1 MLYLNAPK
9 VVQIRFPF
17 VILREIIGYS
27 PREKNVSGVAA
38 IHHPLRHVNAYSS
51 NVTLIIYIGDLIHR
65 AAVNSHPQLQLWM
78 LTPLATDLLR
88 ATHWHIRAGKEDHHH
103 SIAR

>member
-1 MLYLNAPK
+1 MLYLNSPK

-17 VILREIIGYS
+17 VILPEIIGYS
-27 PREKNVSGVAA
+27 PRKKNGSGVPA

-65 AAVNSHPQLQLWM
+65 AAVDPHSQVQLWM
-78 LTPLATDLLR
+78 LTQPAANLQRTTD
-88 ATHWHIRAGKEDHHH
+88 WHIHSGEAGQHY